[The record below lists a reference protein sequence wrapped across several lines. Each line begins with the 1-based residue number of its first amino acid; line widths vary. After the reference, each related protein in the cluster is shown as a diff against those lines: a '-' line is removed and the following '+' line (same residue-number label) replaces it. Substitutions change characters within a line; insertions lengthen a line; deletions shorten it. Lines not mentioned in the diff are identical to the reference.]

1 MRTSSLRRT
10 FAPILGATLAV
21 ASAGAVATATSAVS
35 APAPSNCR
43 GSGGVVTCLYTS
55 PGDYQLALP
64 DDVEQVS
71 VVAVGGAGGRSKSI
85 PGGYGQRVSDTS
97 EVEPGRTVFITV
109 GGAATGT
116 GCLADIEC
124 QGGYNGGG
132 FGGAGGGGGGAST
145 VSAGKS
151 LAVAGGG
158 GGAGATGADG
168 TGGAGGAA
176 GLAGS
181 AGTGILPGG
190 GGTPGTATAAG
201 TGGMP
206 VGTDGG
212 SGTGG
217 SSLGNTNGGG
227 GGGGGLW
234 GGGSGSPSWNV
245 QTRQLATGGGGGG
258 GGGSSYAP
266 HAANAIG
273 TATVREGSVEIRF
286 ATGADITAPEITIDV
301 APFFEAEGPN
311 GRQITYSVTAT
322 DDVNGPVLVS
332 CDPASGTDFAIG
344 ATTITC
350 TASDFSGNLATK
362 TATVSVGDSTEPDLT
377 VPVDFTV
384 PATSPNGARVTYTA
398 TAIDSVAGTIT
409 PDCEPGSGSAFR
421 IGTTE
426 VECTARD
433 SYDNVTTKTFTVHS
447 VRPGAAGAEGAA
459 EPDRR
464 GHGSMGS
471 RGDVRGHGH
480 RRHQPTGDGRACAP
494 ASGSTFGFD
503 TTTTVSC
510 TATDDAGNATTK
522 TFTVTVVDTTKPT
535 VTVPA
540 SIQEEAV
547 TDQTA
552 RS

>member
-132 FGGAGGGGGGAST
+132 FGGAAAGVVGPPP
-145 VSAGKS
+145 SAQGS
-151 LAVAGGG
+151 PLPSQAVAAGPEPPVPMAPAVPVGRPAWRAARVPASCPAVAERQAPRPPRG
-158 GGAGATGADG
+158 PAECRSGPMAGPGPAAAALATRTVAAAGAA
-168 TGGAGGAA
+168 AFGAA
-176 GLAGS
+176 AAAVP
-181 AGTGILPGG
+181 AGTCRPGSS
-190 GGTPGTATAAG
+190 PPAVVAEAAAG
-201 TGGMP
+201 RRMRHTR
-206 VGTDGG
+206 
-212 SGTGG
+212 
-217 SSLGNTNGGG
+217 
-227 GGGGGLW
+227 
-234 GGGSGSPSWNV
+234 
-245 QTRQLATGGGGGG
+245 QTRSARLPYGKARSRSGLR
-258 GGGSSYAP
+258 P
-266 HAANAIG
+266 
-273 TATVREGSVEIRF
+273 VRTSLLPRSRSTLP
-286 ATGADITAPEITIDV
+286 A
-301 APFFEAEGPN
+301 FFEAEGPN

-332 CDPASGTDFAIG
+332 CDTASGTDFAIG

-384 PATSPNGARVTYTA
+384 
-398 TAIDSVAGTIT
+398 
-409 PDCEPGSGSAFR
+409 
-421 IGTTE
+421 
-426 VECTARD
+426 
-433 SYDNVTTKTFTVHS
+433 
-447 VRPGAAGAEGAA
+447 
-459 EPDRR
+459 
-464 GHGSMGS
+464 
-471 RGDVRGHGH
+471 
-480 RRHQPTGDGRACAP
+480 RRHEPERSPGDLYR
-494 ASGSTFGFD
+494 D
-503 TTTTVSC
+503 
-510 TATDDAGNATTK
+510 
-522 TFTVTVVDTTKPT
+522 
-535 VTVPA
+535 
-540 SIQEEAV
+540 
-547 TDQTA
+547 
-552 RS
+552 RH